1 MEIIVGKT
9 AGFCYGV
16 QNAVSKAG
24 EYVKT
29 NNDRK
34 VYCLGELVHN
44 KQVTNELEE
53 QGLEFIENVNDISN
67 KENNTTVII
76 RAHGEPKST
85 YETLRKKNITILDLT
100 CPNVQS
106 IHNVVEKYIKNDYYI
121 LLIGQKN
128 HPEVIGT
135 YGFCDDNCSIIENR
149 DDIELAY
156 EALIKNKINK
166 VLIVAQTTFG
176 LQKFNEY
183 VEEIKTWCNQ
193 NNITLDLKNTI
204 CNATKQRQ
212 EETDS
217 ISKQV
222 DFMIII
228 GGKNSSNT
236 KKLFEI
242 SSKNCQKVVMI
253 ETYKDL
259 ENDIDRIKTAKSI
272 GIMAGASTPQKSIEG
287 VKEYLKKICSQK
299 IHET

>member
-16 QNAVSKAG
+16 QSAVSKAG

-121 LLIGQKN
+121 LLIGQKD

-193 NNITLDLKNTI
+193 NNITLDVKNTI

-236 KKLFEI
+236 KKLFDI

-299 IHET
+299 IHEI